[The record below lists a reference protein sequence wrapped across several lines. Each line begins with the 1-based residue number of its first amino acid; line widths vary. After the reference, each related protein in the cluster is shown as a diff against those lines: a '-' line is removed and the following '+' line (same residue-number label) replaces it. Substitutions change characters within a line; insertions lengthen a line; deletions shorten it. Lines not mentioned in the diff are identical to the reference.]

1 MRIVHLV
8 FGGIFDVL
16 LFPFRG
22 LSPWFGMIFVSLA
35 TAFLMLWVFK
45 LTSNQDGIRQ
55 AKNAIKAHLLELRL
69 FKDNMRV
76 SLRAQGRIL
85 RANFRYVACN
95 TKPLL
100 VMIVPLVLIL
110 AQLNLWFGAAA
121 LKPGETT
128 LVKLKLA
135 SGTDPLALDLQVE
148 PSPGLAVESPAVRI
162 SDEEEMAWRIRARE
176 TGPASLTFRFPG
188 MVVVKPV
195 AVGGRP
201 LAKVSTLT
209 PGRSLLKQLLYPGEG
224 PLPRDIPVTEIQIL
238 YAAKGLKL
246 LGLSVH
252 WLVAYFVLSIIFGFA
267 FKGVFKVEI

>member
-1 MRIVHLV
+1 MRIVNLI
-8 FGGIFDVL
+8 FGGIFDAL

-45 LTSNQDGIRQ
+45 LTSNQDGIRK

-69 FKDNMRV
+69 FKDNLRV
-76 SLRAQGRIL
+76 SLRAQRRIL
-85 RANFRYVACN
+85 RANLSYIACN
-95 TKPLL
+95 SKPMA
-100 VMIVPLVLIL
+100 VMIIPLVLTL
-110 AQLNLWFGAAA
+110 AQLNLWFSVSA

-135 SGTDPLALDLQVE
+135 RAADPLALELQIE
-148 PSPGLAVESPAVRI
+148 PSPGLAVETPAVRVI
-162 SDEEEMAWRIRARE
+162 DEEEIAWRIRAQE
-176 TGPASLTFRFPG
+176 TGPASLTFRFAG
-188 MVVVKPV
+188 RTVVKPV

-209 PGRSLLKQLLYPGEG
+209 PGKSLLKQLLYPGER
-224 PLPRDIPVTEIQIL
+224 PLPADTPVTEIQVL
-238 YAAKGLKL
+238 YAEKGLKL
-246 LGLSVH
+246 FGLSVH

-267 FKGVFKVEI
+267 FKGIFKVEI